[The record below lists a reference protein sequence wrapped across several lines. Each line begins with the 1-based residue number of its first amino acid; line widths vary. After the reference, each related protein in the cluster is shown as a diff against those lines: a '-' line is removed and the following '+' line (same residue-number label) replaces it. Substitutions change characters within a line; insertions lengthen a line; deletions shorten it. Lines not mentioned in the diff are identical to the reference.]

1 MATTKDIGNYY
12 WHGLT
17 YPYKPKGLYE
27 KAETQ
32 EIDEPFRHGS
42 GVSIRIPFT
51 KRAIVIGKWAK
62 TGYTESEALTY
73 AIRGR
78 GLKKDE
84 VNWDAIRQGVKE
96 SN

>member
-1 MATTKDIGNYY
+1 MATTKDIGKYY

-17 YPYKPKGLYE
+17 YPIKPKCFWE

-32 EIDEPFRHGS
+32 EIDEPFRS
-42 GVSIRIPFT
+42 GKGIAIRMPLT
-51 KRAIVIGKWAK
+51 RRAIVIGKWSH
-62 TGYTESEALTY
+62 TDYTESQALTY

-78 GLKKDE
+78 GLKKEE

-96 SN
+96 GS

>member
-1 MATTKDIGNYY
+1 MATTKDIGSYY

-17 YPYKPKGLYE
+17 YPYKPKGLWE

-32 EIDEPFRHGS
+32 EIDEPFRRGT
-42 GVSIRIPFT
+42 GIAVRFPFT
-51 KRAIVIGKWAK
+51 KRAIVLGKWA
-62 TGYTESEALTY
+62 TTDYTESEALTY

-84 VNWDAIRQGVKE
+84 VNWDAIRQGIKE